1 MCIPTHNYIPTKEGG
16 GTHTSSAPKGAH
28 GDTHIR
34 CTRRWRWYTH
44 PVHQK
49 VEVHTYSYILIYY
62 IIILHTVYYFTREMC
77 KETCSLRG
85 NSIRSRDLG
94 ELLAGM
100 VSEII
105 ESIYRSTSAQSQHLV
120 CSYIQIVTPIYS
132 IECATI

>member
-1 MCIPTHNYIPTKEGG
+1 M
-16 GTHTSSAPKGAH
+16 
-28 GDTHIR
+28 
-34 CTRRWRWYTH
+34 
-44 PVHQK
+44 HQK

-62 IIILHTVYYFTREMC
+62 TTYSILFYTQMC

-120 CSYIQIVTPIYS
+120 CSYIQIVTPIYIYS